1 MNTWL
6 LLERTNSVLP
16 QLYRKIGAPQLSMLF
31 DTTELAAYTE
41 QSPILV
47 TTDESSDLLNAVQQT
62 PEDWPGLIIQSEQ
75 PTVVVLAHLRQ
86 ILLVRFEA
94 LGRGVL
100 RYSNPV
106 TASYFFPA
114 CQSDSLKYWLGP
126 ISRLSWYG
134 GTWGDRALNARSW
147 RSLESPEGE
156 NREPLAFE
164 FALDSHQQ
172 QALRCQQQDHFLY
185 RWWLKQSDLCYSH
198 GQQWLGEGLRYGFT
212 KAHSLERYLDVRRDH
227 PSPEVPQ
234 ELPKGSDETRFAYL
248 LQHLQKIST
257 GQEN

>member
-41 QSPILV
+41 QSPLLV
-47 TTDESSDLLNAVQQT
+47 TTDENSDLLNAVQQT

-75 PTVVVLAHLRQ
+75 PTVAVLAHLRQ

-106 TASYFFPA
+106 TASYF
-114 CQSDSLKYWLGP
+114 
-126 ISRLSWYG
+126 SRPVRPTHSNTGLDLS
-134 GTWGDRALNARSW
+134 AA
-147 RSLESPEGE
+147 
-156 NREPLAFE
+156 
-164 FALDSHQQ
+164 
-172 QALRCQQQDHFLY
+172 
-185 RWWLKQSDLCYSH
+185 
-198 GQQWLGEGLRYGFT
+198 
-212 KAHSLERYLDVRRDH
+212 
-227 PSPEVPQ
+227 
-234 ELPKGSDETRFAYL
+234 
-248 LQHLQKIST
+248 
-257 GQEN
+257 